1 MNKHI
6 VISENHNLA
15 VVFEGNKA
23 AEFIMRQ
30 GDQFVGDIILGR
42 VESIVPAIE
51 AMFIDIG
58 YDKNGF
64 IHTADMPAEHNRRHG
79 RQKPLEAGQR
89 VLVQIAKAPTGTKGA
104 RLTGRISVPGRFL
117 VFVPHDNRVCISRRI
132 TEGKER
138 DRLKRIATSLKDPG
152 HGLIVRTEAIG
163 ASEEELR
170 KDIEDLIDRWAAILH
185 EAQTRPAPALLHRDQ
200 DLITRV
206 IRDWVSSDIDKL
218 VIDTQEGYAKA
229 KAILA
234 DWMPDMVDR
243 LELHRGKDLMAA
255 HRIPHELEQAIQKT
269 VRLPSGGSIVI
280 ELTEAL
286 TVIDVNSGRLTSSKS
301 LQDTVLRTN
310 LEAAQEI
317 ARQIRL
323 RDIGG
328 IIIIDFIS
336 MDYAQDRQK
345 VQRALEEALRPD
357 KSRPQISESFSEH
370 GLIEV
375 ARRRQGQSL
384 VEQLTS
390 GCLHCKGVGRIRNDI
405 FRLGA
410 PLGTGPVIEV
420 TSEEEEGLQ
429 AEDLLGTDLGDAGA
443 FEVVEST
450 GAVTPSVRTERGE
463 RVEEEDQGEREGR
476 RRRRR
481 RRGGRGRG
489 RDERGGA
496 TDETEERADDSEDE
510 TEEPIVEVMT
520 FGEDE
525 EGLDDEEATEAPDG
539 PSERGSDDGERRGRR
554 RRRRGRGR
562 GDRGRERADE
572 ATERSADSAAAAPV
586 PSFVRPGVRPGS
598 GFARPG
604 APVAPAVALAEAP
617 VLPPS
622 QPPASESPD
631 PVEDK
636 APKLPKGLTPPRPV
650 VGPVTRTEPYRP
662 RATGAR
668 PQMVMR
674 EVAPGIMQ
682 MVPVVQDTPA
692 VPASEEPSDAG
703 DPSPVGQSAD
713 APVAQDPAEALAP
726 GEAQVTPEQDVP
738 AIAEVIQVEKPRA
751 RRGTRR
757 LAPQAEVPAPEVTEG
772 TVPEETAGEE
782 TAPSGRKMGPLA
794 RAKAALTGRGRRT
807 SED

>member
-1 MNKHI
+1 MSKQI
-6 VISENHNLA
+6 VISENNNLA
-15 VVFEGNKA
+15 VVFEGSKA

-58 YDKNGF
+58 HDKNGF

-79 RQKPLEAGQR
+79 KQKPLDAGQR

-104 RLTGRISVPGRFL
+104 RLSGRISVPGRFL

-138 DRLKRIATSLKDPG
+138 DRLKRIATDLKDPG
-152 HGLIVRTEAIG
+152 HGLIVRTEAVG

-170 KDIEDLIDRWAAILH
+170 KDVDELIERWAAILH
-185 EAQTRPAPALLHRDQ
+185 EAQTRPSPALLHRDQ

-206 IRDWVSSDIDKL
+206 IRDWVSADIDKL
-218 VIDTQEGYAKA
+218 VIDTEEGFAKA
-229 KAILA
+229 KTILQ
-234 DWMPDMVDR
+234 DWMPDMVER
-243 LELHRGKDLMAA
+243 LELHRGKDIMSAY
-255 HRIPHELEQAIQKT
+255 RIGHELEQAIQKT

-286 TVIDVNSGRLTSSKS
+286 SVIDVNSGRLTSSKS

-345 VQRALEEALRPD
+345 VHRALEDALRPD
-357 KSRPQISESFSEH
+357 KSRPQISASFSEH

-384 VEQLTS
+384 VEQLTTV
-390 GCLHCKGVGRIRNDI
+390 CNTCKGAGRHRNDV
-405 FRLGA
+405 FR
-410 PLGTGPVIEV
+410 TGVVVPVL
-420 TSEEEEGLQ
+420 TADTGSEDEEGLQ
-429 AEDLLGTDLGDAGA
+429 AEDLLGAAVGDSGS
-443 FEVVEST
+443 FEVVEGGS
-450 GAVTPSVRTERGE
+450 GSSAPAASHASRQEN
-463 RVEEEDQGEREGR
+463 EEEREGGR

-489 RDERGGA
+489 RDERSQDEDSDDEGADAGG
-496 TDETEERADDSEDE
+496 DDISM
-510 TEEPIVEVMT
+510 PVVEVMT
-520 FGEDE
+520 LDDDEDAGDEDE
-525 EGLDDEEATEAPDG
+525 SEGSAGDRDNQG
-539 PSERGSDDGERRGRR
+539 GDDGERRGRR

-562 GDRGRERADE
+562 GDRGRDRD
-572 ATERSADSAAAAPV
+572 RDRDRPVAAASEVAGGPDEG
-586 PSFVRPGVRPGS
+586 PGFVRPGVRPGS
-598 GFARPG
+598 GFARP
-604 APVAPAVALAEAP
+604 AAEPAPAVATVAVQAP
-617 VLPPS
+617 VVTAP
-622 QPPASESPD
+622 QPAA
-631 PVEDK
+631 EDK
-636 APKLPKGLTPPRPV
+636 GAPKLPKGLTPPRPV

-662 RATGAR
+662 RATGSR

-674 EVAPGIMQ
+674 EIAPGIMQ
-682 MVPVVQDTPA
+682 MVPVGQEPEPVAVQEASVAADESATTIVAEVATA
-692 VPASEEPSDAG
+692 VTVEEPVATATSVEEAEATE
-703 DPSPVGQSAD
+703 V
-713 APVAQDPAEALAP
+713 APVD
-726 GEAQVTPEQDVP
+726 
-738 AIAEVIQVEKPRA
+738 KPKPK
-751 RRGTRR
+751 RGTRR
-757 LAPQAEVPAPEVTEG
+757 LASPESTVAATEAAGAEASEPASKLGSLV
-772 TVPEETAGEE
+772 
-782 TAPSGRKMGPLA
+782 
-794 RAKAALTGRGRRT
+794 AKAKAVIPGRGRRPT
-807 SED
+807 EG

>member
-1 MNKHI
+1 VSKQI
-6 VISENHNLA
+6 VISENNNLA

-58 YDKNGF
+58 HDKNGF

-79 RQKPLEAGQR
+79 KQKPLDAGQR

-104 RLTGRISVPGRFL
+104 RLSGRISVPGRFL

-138 DRLKRIATSLKDPG
+138 DRLKRIATNLKDPG

-170 KDIEDLIDRWAAILH
+170 KDVDELIERWAAILH
-185 EAQTRPAPALLHRDQ
+185 EAQTRPSPALLHRDQ

-206 IRDWVSSDIDKL
+206 IRDWVSADIDKL
-218 VIDTQEGYAKA
+218 VIDTEEGFAKA
-229 KAILA
+229 KTILQ
-234 DWMPDMVDR
+234 DWMPDMVGR
-243 LELHRGKDLMAA
+243 LELHRGKDIMSAY
-255 HRIPHELEQAIQKT
+255 RIGHELEQAIQKS

-336 MDYAQDRQK
+336 MDYAQDRQN
-345 VQRALEEALRPD
+345 VHRALEEALRPD

-390 GCLHCKGVGRIRNDI
+390 VCNTCKGAARHRNDV
-405 FRLGA
+405 FR
-410 PLGTGPVIEV
+410 TGVVVPAVAADIG
-420 TSEEEEGLQ
+420 SEDEEGLQ
-429 AEDLLGTDLGDAGA
+429 AEDLLGAALGDSGS
-443 FEVVEST
+443 FEVVEGGSVSAAPAT
-450 GAVTPSVRTERGE
+450 GHASRQ
-463 RVEEEDQGEREGR
+463 EDGDEREGGS

-489 RDERGGA
+489 RDERSQDDGSDDEGADEGG
-496 TDETEERADDSEDE
+496 EDGAM
-510 TEEPIVEVMT
+510 PVVEVMT
-520 FGEDE
+520 FDEDE
-525 EGLDDEEATEAPDG
+525 DAGDEDEFDG
-539 PSERGSDDGERRGRR
+539 PGGDRDRQGGDDGERGGRR

-562 GDRGRERADE
+562 GERGRDRDRDRDRPVAAASDAVAIEDE
-572 ATERSADSAAAAPV
+572 APGL
-586 PSFVRPGVRPGS
+586 VRPGVRPGS
-598 GFARPG
+598 GFARPV
-604 APVAPAVALAEAP
+604 AAPAVAAAVAIPAP
-617 VLPPS
+617 VV
-622 QPPASESPD
+622 PAPQAAA
-631 PVEDK
+631 EDK
-636 APKLPKGLTPPRPV
+636 GAPKLPKGLTPPRPV

-662 RATGAR
+662 RATGSR

-674 EVAPGIMQ
+674 EVAPGIML
-682 MVPVVQDTPA
+682 MVPVGHEPEPVAVQETA
-692 VPASEEPSDAG
+692 VPAEEPLTTILAEVSDE
-703 DPSPVGQSAD
+703 
-713 APVAQDPAEALAP
+713 APVAVAAP
-726 GEAQVTPEQDVP
+726 VADGEAFEAAP
-738 AIAEVIQVEKPRA
+738 VEKPKPK
-751 RRGTRR
+751 RGTRR
-757 LAPQAEVPAPEVTEG
+757 LASPETTAAATEAATEAASADAPEPASRLGSLVAKAKAVIPGRSRRPTEG
-772 TVPEETAGEE
+772 
-782 TAPSGRKMGPLA
+782 
-794 RAKAALTGRGRRT
+794 
-807 SED
+807 

>member
-1 MNKHI
+1 MSKQI
-6 VISENHNLA
+6 VISENNNLA

-58 YDKNGF
+58 HDKNGF

-79 RQKPLEAGQR
+79 KQKPIEAGQR

-104 RLTGRISVPGRFL
+104 RLSGRISVPGRFL

-170 KDIEDLIDRWAAILH
+170 KDVDELIERWAAILH
-185 EAQTRPAPALLHRDQ
+185 EAQTRPSPALLHRDQ

-206 IRDWVSSDIDKL
+206 IRDWVSADIDKL
-218 VIDTQEGYAKA
+218 VIDTEEGFAKA
-229 KAILA
+229 RTILQ
-234 DWMPDMVDR
+234 DWMPDMVGR
-243 LELHRGKDLMAA
+243 LELHRGKDIMAA
-255 HRIPHELEQAIQKT
+255 YRIGHELEQAIQKT

-345 VQRALEEALRPD
+345 VQRALEDALRPD

-390 GCLHCKGVGRIRNDI
+390 SCNSCKGAGRQRNDV
-405 FRLGA
+405 FRVGGVMPSVA
-410 PLGTGPVIEV
+410 AEIAAED
-420 TSEEEEGLQ
+420 EEGLQ
-429 AEDLLGTDLGDAGA
+429 AEDLLGAALGDTGS
-443 FEVVEST
+443 FEVVDGASAGGST
-450 GAVTPSVRTERGE
+450 SVERAPRMDEGE
-463 RVEEEDQGEREGR
+463 EREGGR

-489 RDERGGA
+489 RDERSQDDDGEDGDG
-496 TDETEERADDSEDE
+496 TEGDEDAQS
-510 TEEPIVEVMT
+510 PIVEVMT
-520 FGEDE
+520 FEDDDAGTGTEDEDE
-525 EGLDDEEATEAPDG
+525 E
-539 PSERGSDDGERRGRR
+539 SDDRGGSAFGGDSGERRGRR

-562 GDRGRERADE
+562 GDRGRDRDGERQE
-572 ATERSADSAAAAPV
+572 GPSTEGRDRPEDAPA
-586 PSFVRPGVRPGS
+586 FVRPGVRPGS
-598 GFARPG
+598 GFARPV
-604 APVAPAVALAEAP
+604 AEAAPAVVATPAP
-617 VLPPS
+617 
-622 QPPASESPD
+622 QPPAATPT
-631 PVEDK
+631 PVAAQATDDK
-636 APKLPKGLTPPRPV
+636 GAPKLPKGLTPPRPV

-662 RATGAR
+662 RALGSR

-682 MVPVVQDTPA
+682 MVPVGQEPEAVTPATETVPEEDPAIVAEVAPAQAAGSADTPEVVETEA
-692 VPASEEPSDAG
+692 GEPAPS
-703 DPSPVGQSAD
+703 
-713 APVAQDPAEALAP
+713 
-726 GEAQVTPEQDVP
+726 
-738 AIAEVIQVEKPRA
+738 EKPKP

-757 LAPQAEVPAPEVTEG
+757 LAAADAPEAVAEAG
-772 TVPEETAGEE
+772 APEAAEPASKLG
-782 TAPSGRKMGPLA
+782 SLV
-794 RAKAALTGRGRRT
+794 AKAKAVIPGRGRRPT
-807 SED
+807 EG